1 MPQRRA
7 KKPSI
12 AIVGAGNLGSALA
25 VSLREAGYRVIEV
38 VSRARPASRRKAQK
52 LAGRIGAEVVWVG
65 QRPISAQVA
74 WVCVPD
80 REIRLCAEALSRMGD
95 WKSKT
100 VFHSSGALGSRELG
114 ALKRKGAVIA
124 SVHPVM
130 TFVRGVVPDLAGVSF
145 ALEGDPTAVRVA
157 RRIVRDLG
165 GQSFAIAE
173 TRKAAYHAWSAFTSP
188 WLLSF
193 LVTAERVAAAA
204 GMRPAEAR
212 RRMLPIVRQ
221 TLENYEKRGPARS
234 FSGPIIRGDASTLA
248 KHLRVLR
255 TLPDARSV
263 YLALAKSALQNL
275 PVRNRRQL
283 MKMLGARK
291 RAS

>member
-1 MPQRRA
+1 
-7 KKPSI
+7 
-12 AIVGAGNLGSALA
+12 
-25 VSLREAGYRVIEV
+25 
-38 VSRARPASRRKAQK
+38 
-52 LAGRIGAEVVWVG
+52 
-65 QRPISAQVA
+65 
-74 WVCVPD
+74 VPD

-114 ALKRKGAVIA
+114 ALKRKGAAIA
-124 SVHPVM
+124 SVHPLM

-145 ALEGDPTAVRVA
+145 AVEGDPTAVRVA

-165 GQSFAIAE
+165 GQSFPIAE
-173 TRKAAYHAWSAFTSP
+173 NRKAAYHAWSAFTSP

-193 LVTAERVAAAA
+193 LVTAEQVAAAA
-204 GMRPAEAR
+204 GIRPAEAR
-212 RRMLPIVRQ
+212 RRMLPIVLR
-221 TLENYEKRGPARS
+221 TLENYAKRGPARS
-234 FSGPIIRGDASTLA
+234 FSGPIIRGDASTLE

-283 MKMLGARK
+283 MKVLGVRK

>member
-1 MPQRRA
+1 MPHRRA

-12 AIVGAGNLGSALA
+12 AMVGAGNLGNALA
-25 VSLREAGYRVIEV
+25 LSLRKAGYRVIEV

-52 LAGRIGAEVVWVG
+52 LAGSIRAEAVWIG
-65 QRPISAQVA
+65 QRPISAQAA

-80 REIRLCAEALSRMGD
+80 REIRRCAEALSRMGD

-114 ALKRKGAVIA
+114 ALKRKGAAIA
-124 SVHPVM
+124 SVHPLM

-145 ALEGDPTAVRVA
+145 AVEGDPTAVRVA

-165 GQSFAIAE
+165 GQSFPIAE
-173 TRKAAYHAWSAFTSP
+173 NRKAAYHAWSAFTSP

-193 LVTAERVAAAA
+193 LVTAEQVAAAA
-204 GMRPAEAR
+204 GIRPAEAR
-212 RRMLPIVRQ
+212 RRMLPIVLR
-221 TLENYEKRGPARS
+221 TLENYAKRGPARS
-234 FSGPIIRGDASTLA
+234 FSGPIIRGDASTLE

-255 TLPDARSV
+255 TLPDVRSV

-283 MKMLGARK
+283 MKVLGVRK